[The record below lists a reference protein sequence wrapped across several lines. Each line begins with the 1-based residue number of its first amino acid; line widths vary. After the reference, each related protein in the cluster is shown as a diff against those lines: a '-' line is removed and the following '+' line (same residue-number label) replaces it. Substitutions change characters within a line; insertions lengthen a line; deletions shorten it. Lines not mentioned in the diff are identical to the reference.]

1 MSTPPPMQWS
11 ACHPSTI
18 RRYKATMTCSNGHTL
33 TLRQHVI
40 ERDGTVWPSVRCP
53 KKGLSLPCIRP
64 FEQLDLWTNHLKVC
78 LAWRGS

>member
-53 KKGLSLPCIRP
+53 KKGCP
-64 FEQLDLWTNHLKVC
+64 FHAYVRLNNWTFG
-78 LAWRGS
+78 RIT